1 MRTSFACVD
10 DVRYVRHD
18 RLKGDGMTIAW
29 VREFLLS
36 NLLFNYA
43 ILLLWFGVFRWRH
56 DWLLGLHRRWFRLS
70 QAQFDAI
77 HYAAMAVYKIGVL
90 LFNLVPLLALW
101 LIG

>member
-1 MRTSFACVD
+1 MMSAMSVQR
-10 DVRYVRHD
+10 
-18 RLKGDGMTIAW
+18 GDGMTIAW

-43 ILLLWFGVFRWRH
+43 ILLLWFGVFRWRY

-77 HYAAMAVYKIGVL
+77 HYAAMAVYKIGIL